1 MTTIQQRQEEIIANI
16 AAAAYKQPVL
26 SNGFLF
32 EGDVRDNFY
41 YASYLFAASV
51 DEAIAFDGD
60 RKAAK
65 DKAEQVFLHL
75 LDVQDQNPQSETYG
89 HWPLNLRPTPQEA
102 SKNTLPVELMGS
114 LMVYFAQRYQKQMSD
129 TLRGALDKTLRHIYD
144 SNFYRKPISHYNHH
158 EAKYTAAKLIFG
170 QRYQDAD
177 LVEDGFASLKQTLE
191 RVTTKGMTEYGG
203 LPWFWHWIQA
213 FTCAWK
219 LIEDSEIR
227 SELAKLLDYLWH
239 ERATYYLGGAWIG
252 PHSRIWP
259 HDMPKDTNV
268 LHDYVQYGDFQLPA
282 HMPRTEYAGFL
293 VYEAAAETREIALH
307 KPAEPI
313 EIKRQ
318 ILKQIGTAENNSDA
332 LHSYLYITKS
342 FAMGGMWERIREF
355 DNEQHRWDVAF
366 PLDAN
371 PDSINHAYFFHPD
384 QVQPEGDLRHQSEF
398 TEVLFH
404 RNVIMASYEVPDQQ
418 PAYIKGCLPLGE
430 WVEAP
435 YGIFGRCC
443 DVFVAVFIQ
452 QPYVREVLADR
463 NFVTSQGRTNAVV
476 VECIDP
482 TTAEYQSIQSV
493 QHFADI
499 MKTLQPIYG
508 ENNKISYTSLTK
520 HTLLLASGP
529 GNEISSRINDLTID
543 FSSYTVA

>member
-16 AAAAYKQPVL
+16 ASAAYKQPVL

-51 DEAIAFDGD
+51 DEAIAFEGD
-60 RKAAK
+60 RHTAK

-75 LDVQDQNPQSETYG
+75 LDVQDQNPHSETYG

-114 LMVYFAQRYQKQMSD
+114 LMVYFMERYQSQMSD
-129 TLRGALDKTLRHIYD
+129 TLRIAFDKTLRHIYD
-144 SNFYRKPISHYNHH
+144 SNFYRKPISHYSHH

-170 QRYQDAD
+170 QRYEDAD
-177 LVEDGFASLKQTLE
+177 LVKDGFASLKQTLE

-227 SELAKLLDYLWH
+227 SELAKLLDYLWK

-252 PHSRIWP
+252 PHARMWP

-268 LHDYVQYGDFQLPA
+268 LHDYVQFGDFTLPA

-293 VYEAAAETREIALH
+293 VYEAAVETTEIALH
-307 KPAEPI
+307 KSAEAV

-318 ILKQIGTAENNSDA
+318 IPKQIGTAENDSDV
-332 LHSYLYITKS
+332 LHSYLYVIES

-435 YGIFGRCC
+435 NGIFGRCG

-476 VECIDP
+476 VECIGP
-482 TTAEYQSIQSV
+482 KMAEYQSIQSV

-508 ENNKISYTSLTK
+508 ENNEISYTSLTK
-520 HTLLLASGP
+520 HTLLLISGP
-529 GNEISSRINDLTID
+529 SKENNSRINDAMID